1 VAPDV
6 EPGEPSNVVG
16 AGEEDYPCRCL
27 CRGFSQITLTV
38 PWRRIT
44 LHFSQILFT
53 LGLTFIEA
61 LLPVDA

>member
-1 VAPDV
+1 
-6 EPGEPSNVVG
+6 
-16 AGEEDYPCRCL
+16 L